1 MMNFKSLVLTTSI
14 SITGIVASGSVAPA
28 QAFTTYFGQD
38 LGSITTGIRTNSVA
52 KEAEFLA
59 RLTTIGTEN
68 FEGFTTG
75 ATGVNATFGATGITG
90 NMVSTTGA
98 VGSGSSSVGR
108 FPVSST
114 QYYEV
119 GSGTFTINFNTAVAA
134 FGFYGT
140 DLGDFDG
147 QLTLGLSNG
156 STLTVPHT
164 FGPNPLGAPNGSLL
178 YYGLIAD
185 NAGETFTSMT
195 FGNTQPGVDFF
206 GFDDLTVGTLAQVV
220 PPTGSTDVP
229 EPFTIIGTLVGGSA
243 ALRMRNNLK
252 SSTKA

>member
-1 MMNFKSLVLTTSI
+1 MMNFKSLVLTTGI
-14 SITGIVASGSVAPA
+14 AVTGLVASGAVAPA
-28 QAFTTYFGQD
+28 QAFTTYFGED
-38 LGSITTGIRTNSVA
+38 LDSEISGIRTGSA
-52 KEAEFLA
+52 GAETAFLA
-59 RLTTIGTEN
+59 RLNTIGTEN
-68 FEGFTTG
+68 FEGFATG
-75 ATGVNATFGATGITG
+75 ATGVTANFGATGVTG
-90 NMVSTTGA
+90 AISSTTGS
-98 VGSGSSSVGR
+98 VSSGANGVGR
-108 FPVSST
+108 FPVSGSKF
-114 QYYEV
+114 YEV

-134 FGFYGT
+134 FGFYGA

-156 STLTVPHT
+156 NTLIVPHT
-164 FGPNPLGAPNGSLL
+164 FGPNPNGAPNGSLL

-243 ALRMRNNLK
+243 ALRMRKNLK
-252 SSTKA
+252 SSNKA